1 MAFLLKLLLC
11 LVLIAACVYETRSCI
26 INFNK
31 VKGSV
36 FSFLGAFAWA
46 AVAWLWVY
54 LAGVV
59 VYTGTFAGTDYF
71 NLIAAGCVL
80 AGFVSA
86 CLACYVDFYKDMPK
100 GPTR

>member
-11 LVLIAACVYETRSCI
+11 LVPAVACVYETRSCI

-31 VKGSV
+31 IEGSY
-36 FSFLGAFAWA
+36 FSFLGAVAWA
-46 AVAWLWVY
+46 TVAWLWVY
-54 LAGVV
+54 LAAKL
-59 VYTGTFAGTDYF
+59 VYTGKFTGTEYLNF
-71 NLIAAGCVL
+71 IVAGCVL

>member
-11 LVLIAACVYETRSCI
+11 LVLVAACTYETRSCI

-31 VKGSV
+31 YRGSY
-36 FSFLGAFAWA
+36 FSFLGAVAWS

-54 LAGVV
+54 LTGVLV
-59 VYTGTFAGTDYF
+59 FTGTFVGNENF
-71 NLIAAGCVL
+71 NYLAAGCVL
-80 AGFVSA
+80 AGFASA